1 MDTPTTPTT
10 PVTPTTP
17 ILTAHAHVPTTR
29 AARYLAQLAKH
40 TSHLSA
46 LRGHLPGGMCGSS
59 HAAPTEQSPHEPH
72 QPQPHQRP
80 VPIRTE
86 YSLSEAFIDFGW
98 ARCFLTATETELV
111 LRGEAETQAALTR
124 LTDAVT
130 HRLAQIGKRD
140 NLTVTWLPG
149 TGQTSGHS

>member
-1 MDTPTTPTT
+1 MEPPATQPPPTPATPLTPATPT
-10 PVTPTTP
+10 
-17 ILTAHAHVPTTR
+17 LTAHAHVPTPR

-46 LRGHLPGGMCGSS
+46 LRSHLPGTRGSS
-59 HAAPTEQSPHEPH
+59 HPPADQ
-72 QPQPHQRP
+72 QHQRP
-80 VPIRTE
+80 IPLRTE
-86 YSLSEAFIDFGW
+86 YSPSEALIDFGW
-98 ARCFLTATETELV
+98 ARCVLTATETDLV

-130 HRLAQIGKRD
+130 HRLQQIGKRD

-149 TGQTSGHS
+149 SPTGAAANSNNNR